1 MLAAFLFELLD
12 HRAASGHNARLM
24 PLSHQVLSQFQRTAL
39 NASTLQTGQYL

>member
-12 HRAASGHNARLM
+12 HRTAGGHNPRLM
-24 PLSHQVLSQFQRTAL
+24 SLSRQVLSQFQRAAL